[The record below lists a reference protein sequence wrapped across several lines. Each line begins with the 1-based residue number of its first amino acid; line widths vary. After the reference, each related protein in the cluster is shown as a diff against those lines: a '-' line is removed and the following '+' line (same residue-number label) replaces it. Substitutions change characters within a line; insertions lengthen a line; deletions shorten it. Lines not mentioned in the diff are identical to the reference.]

1 MSSCHLLLSR
11 QAMQKKTFG
20 TIKPA
25 QVEPRG
31 ILHSHQE
38 EEKAKAPK
46 KRGRP
51 QKEENPLTAKLTL
64 YFTEE
69 ELEQIKDKAGLVPV
83 AKHLRHYFIEQG
95 YFK

>member
-1 MSSCHLLLSR
+1 
-11 QAMQKKTFG
+11 MQKKTFG
-20 TIKPA
+20 TIKPV

-51 QKEENPLTAKLTL
+51 PKEENPLTAKLTL

-69 ELEQIKDKAGLVPV
+69 EMEQIKDKAGLVPV
-83 AKHLRHYFIEQG
+83 AKHLRHYLIEQG

>member
-1 MSSCHLLLSR
+1 
-11 QAMQKKTFG
+11 MQKKTFG
-20 TIKPA
+20 NIKAVP
-25 QVEPRG
+25 VEPRG

-51 QKEENPLTAKLTL
+51 PKEESPLTAKLTL
-64 YFTEE
+64 YFTDE
-69 ELEQIKDKAGLVPV
+69 ELEQIRDKAGLVPV
-83 AKHLRHYFIEQG
+83 AKHLRHYLIEQG